1 MLDGFTQTDLAL
13 RVEEIVR
20 QHVDSETELPL
31 KADLLN
37 DLAIDSL
44 ELVELGI
51 KLEKTLGIKL
61 SIADL
66 RRCVTLEEVI
76 QLVQQAAE
84 INQVKSI

>member
-1 MLDGFTQTDLAL
+1 MLDGFTQTDLAS

-31 KADLLN
+31 EADLLN

-84 INQVKSI
+84 TNQVKSL